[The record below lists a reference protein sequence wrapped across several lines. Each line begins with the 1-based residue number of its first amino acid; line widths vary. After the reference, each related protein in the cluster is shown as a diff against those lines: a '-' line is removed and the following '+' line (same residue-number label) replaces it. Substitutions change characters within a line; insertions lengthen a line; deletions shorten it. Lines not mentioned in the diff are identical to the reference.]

1 MNQNN
6 PSTYVLLPWLIFRYS
21 RQQRSIFA
29 KILHDMSKRKYFIWF
44 LSIILHD
51 FQIIICIHAWIYRIK
66 IESDLVNLFKLM
78 QIFQSVFQMI
88 FSEFQ
93 IIQRLVQKLYYNQ
106 GKRFIPKILYFR
118 LRTISPS
125 FSYDLD
131 SNYSII
137 FIPLKLVSEM
147 HFNLMLIIVR
157 RYLLYIVLVIKFIM
171 IKIYLLCLCSQ
182 IFSLIL

>member
-78 QIFQSVFQMI
+78 QIFLECFLND
-88 FSEFQ
+88 

-106 GKRFIPKILYFR
+106 GKRFIPKILYFC

-131 SNYSII
+131 SISSII
-137 FIPLKLVSEM
+137 FIPPKLVSEM
-147 HFNLMLIIVR
+147 HFNLMLVIVR
-157 RYLLYIVLVIKFIM
+157 RYLLYIVLVLKFIM